1 MISCILNEGKLLR
14 ITMERRFLMTDVHI
28 HIERGPYTKEWID
41 KFVEQAVRMGLDEI
55 YLLEHSHRF
64 VEFTPMY
71 ASVCE
76 YSDYQKNWYKS
87 KVGLSI
93 KEYQTLITEMR
104 NIEFPIKIKWGLE
117 VCYFPEYE
125 KLIRDILNSFP
136 FDFAVGS
143 IHWVEGFGFDHKAEF
158 WNGIDTEELYRKY
171 YSLMLRLVKS
181 GLFSGVAHPDSIKC
195 FHHYPINDLT
205 DTYCLLAD
213 ELNAHHMYAEQSGGL
228 ALNYGFE
235 EAGMNQTMLN
245 VLKNKNVDI
254 RFASDAHKPEDV
266 GANISKLQAILQA

>member
-205 DTYCLLAD
+205 NTYCLLAD

>member
-1 MISCILNEGKLLR
+1 
-14 ITMERRFLMTDVHI
+14 MTDVHI

-41 KFVEQAVRMGLDEI
+41 KFVKQAVNMGMNEI

-64 VEFTPMY
+64 VEFAPMY

-87 KVGLSI
+87 KVNLSI
-93 KEYQTLITEMR
+93 KDFQALITEMR
-104 NIEFPIKIKWGLE
+104 NVEFPIKIKWGLE

-125 KLIRDILNSFP
+125 NLIGDILNSFP

-158 WNGIDTEELYRKY
+158 WNDIDTEQIYRKY
-171 YSLMLRLVKS
+171 YNLMIRL
-181 GLFSGVAHPDSIKC
+181 
-195 FHHYPINDLT
+195 HYPTDDLT
-205 DTYCLLAD
+205 AIYSLLAD
-213 ELNAHHMYAEQSGGL
+213 ELNSQHMYAEQSGGL
-228 ALNYGFE
+228 TLNYGFE
-235 EAGMNQTMLN
+235 ELGMNQTMLN
-245 VLKNKNVDI
+245 IFKNKNVDI

-266 GANISKLQAILQA
+266 GANILKMQAIVQA

>member
-93 KEYQTLITEMR
+93 KEYQALIAEMI
-104 NIEFPIKIKWGLE
+104 NVEFPIKIKWGLE

-125 KLIRDILNSFP
+125 KLIGDILNSFP

-205 DTYCLLAD
+205 NTYCLLAD

>member
-1 MISCILNEGKLLR
+1 
-14 ITMERRFLMTDVHI
+14 MTDVHI
-28 HIERGPYTKEWID
+28 HIEKGPYTKEWIE
-41 KFVEQAVRMGLDEI
+41 KFVKRAVSVGIDEI

-71 ASVCE
+71 ASICE

-87 KVGLSI
+87 KVKLSI
-93 KEYQTLITEMR
+93 KDFQALISEMR
-104 NIEFPIKIKWGLE
+104 NIEFPVKIKWGLE

-125 KLIRDILNSFP
+125 KLIGDILNSFN

-158 WNGIDTEELYRKY
+158 WDDIDTEHIYRKY
-171 YSLMLRLVKS
+171 YNLMFRLAKS

-195 FHHYPINDLT
+195 FHHYSMDDLT
-205 DTYCLLAD
+205 ATYSLLAD
-213 ELNAHHMYAEQSGGL
+213 ELNSHHMCAEQSGGL

-235 EAGMNQTMLN
+235 ELGMNKTLLN
-245 VLKNKNVDI
+245 VFKHKNVDI

-266 GANISKLQAILQA
+266 GANILEMQAVL